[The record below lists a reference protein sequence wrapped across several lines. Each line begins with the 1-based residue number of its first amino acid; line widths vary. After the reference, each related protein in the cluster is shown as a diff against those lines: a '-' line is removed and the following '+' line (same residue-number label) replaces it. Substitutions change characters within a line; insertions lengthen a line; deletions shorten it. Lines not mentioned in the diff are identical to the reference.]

1 MRSQA
6 GEIELEVLGRG
17 NKGLRIEG
25 GHENEK
31 MGEKILSTI
40 HVVSLMTS
48 IIILRSHKAGKRLES
63 D

>member
-1 MRSQA
+1 MRRQA

-17 NKGLRIEG
+17 NKGLRIE